1 MRRNH
6 YIVISYRLY
15 TGPHLWPFIAPRA
28 PLWPRSALNINLFVC
43 VLYYACVG
51 IHRYRRCAQIPPDGT
66 ERDRLNSLFLFG
78 TSLLWLRACSHSS
91 CEIPDSSYFSLRP
104 FCFLPDR
111 LNRPK
116 QSSAGARDSHLK
128 RARDD
133 EDPLNSYRL
142 ASCSAGKQK
151 NKQTVRQWS
160 HFFGRQKEKER
171 KKEKKNTKSRT
182 TKRLDVEDLT
192 GGAAPKSD
200 RARSVKD
207 STLRSSSL
215 THAHNAHKTG
225 VAEKRTWTPKKKEQ
239 STLKIK
245 QHSRKKR
252 EAAAASSS
260 FPVAASSQKQL
271 KGSIVDVHRRVLPS
285 KRVYIY
291 RSWTQHS
298 SSSPSLST
306 AY

>member
-151 NKQTVRQWS
+151 KTNKPSVNEATSLDDRK
-160 HFFGRQKEKER
+160 RKKER
-171 KKEKKNTKSRT
+171 KKEKKTQNQEQQNA
-182 TKRLDVEDLT
+182 L
-192 GGAAPKSD
+192 
-200 RARSVKD
+200 
-207 STLRSSSL
+207 TLR
-215 THAHNAHKTG
+215 TWQ
-225 VAEKRTWTPKKKEQ
+225 AEQRPRATE
-239 STLKIK
+239 
-245 QHSRKKR
+245 H
-252 EAAAASSS
+252 
-260 FPVAASSQKQL
+260 
-271 KGSIVDVHRRVLPS
+271 GPS
-285 KRVYIY
+285 K
-291 RSWTQHS
+291 
-298 SSSPSLST
+298 T
-306 AY
+306 AHYAPVP